1 MSDNENTR
9 PEAENK
15 TNEQQTNE
23 QSATRFVL
31 TTEDEVDQLV
41 SNAQAETTTTSQ
53 ARVFIPSRATAKTL
67 VQAGH
72 VGLYEFIA

>member
-31 TTEDEVDQLV
+31 TTEDEVDQFV
-41 SNAQAETTTTSQ
+41 SNAQSE
-53 ARVFIPSRATAKTL
+53 ATKAKTIYAVNIFRGRFVL
-67 VQAGH
+67 VC
-72 VGLYEFIA
+72 